1 MRFSAAKLRHAI
13 ELALDGPL
21 AQHALSPANAPDAV
35 NIAAATKVVIVI
47 LIMVNDQIVAT
58 PKVFKL
64 SYDRLALESVRA
76 A

>member
-1 MRFSAAKLRHAI
+1 MRFSAAKLRQAI
-13 ELALDGPL
+13 ELALDAPL
-21 AQHALSPANAPDAV
+21 VQHALSPANALDAV
-35 NIAAATKVVIVI
+35 NIAAAAKVVIVI

-58 PKVFKL
+58 PNVFKL